1 MIVKTYKFY
10 SCKAYRGHNMVY
22 ITDEIIDKII
32 KEDVPYSDITTEML
46 GISNEKGAISFYTR
60 SEGVIA
66 GAGLA
71 GKIFTKLGCEI
82 LSEVKDGEKL
92 SAGSLILQAK
102 GNAAALH
109 TGWKVSLNTLEYL
122 SGIATLCREMVDTAH
137 SVNQNIVLAA
147 TRKSMPLSR
156 QFVTLAFQ
164 AGGVSAHRLGLSET
178 VLIFKQHLEFISGL
192 DSLEKVIKSSNHKMV
207 EKKIILETENM
218 QDSLKA
224 LHYDFIDGLQLD
236 KLSPD
241 EIKSIVNERNSI
253 NPKMLILAAGGINKG
268 NIKEYAE
275 AMPDVIVSSAFF
287 HAKPLDIKAV
297 IEKNK

>member
-1 MIVKTYKFY
+1 
-10 SCKAYRGHNMVY
+10 MVY

-32 KEDVPYSDITTEML
+32 KEDMPYSDITTEML
-46 GISNEKGAISFYTR
+46 GIGEENGSISFYTR

-66 GAGLA
+66 GVELA

-82 LSEVKDGEKL
+82 VSSVKDGEKL

-102 GNAAALH
+102 GKAAALH

-122 SGIATLCREMVDTAH
+122 SGIATLCREMVDTAY
-137 SVNQNIVLAA
+137 SVNKNIVLAA

-156 QFVTLAFQ
+156 ELVTLAFQ

-178 VLIFKQHLEFISGL
+178 ILIFKQHLEFIGGL
-192 DSLEKVIKSSNHKMV
+192 DNLENTIKSSNHKMV
-207 EKKIILETENM
+207 EKKIILETENIH
-218 QDSLKA
+218 DSLKA
-224 LHYDFIDGLQLD
+224 LHYDFIDGIQLD

-241 EIKSIVNERNSI
+241 EIKHIVEERNQI
-253 NPKMLILAAGGINKG
+253 NPKMLILAAGGINKN
-268 NIKEYAE
+268 NIKEYAK

-297 IEKNK
+297 IEKGQ

>member
-1 MIVKTYKFY
+1 
-10 SCKAYRGHNMVY
+10 MVY

-32 KEDVPYSDITTEML
+32 KEDMPYSDITTEML
-46 GISNEKGAISFYTR
+46 GIGEENGSISFYTR

-66 GAGLA
+66 GVELA

-82 LSEVKDGEKL
+82 VSSVKDGEKL

-102 GNAAALH
+102 GKAAALH

-122 SGIATLCREMVDTAH
+122 SGIATLCREMVDTAY
-137 SVNQNIVLAA
+137 SVNKNIVLAA

-156 QFVTLAFQ
+156 ELVTLAFQ

-178 VLIFKQHLEFISGL
+178 ILIFKQHLEFIGGL
-192 DSLEKVIKSSNHKMV
+192 DNLENTIKSSNHKMV
-207 EKKIILETENM
+207 EKKIILEIENIHE
-218 QDSLKA
+218 SLKA
-224 LHYDFIDGLQLD
+224 LHYDFIDGIQLD

-241 EIKSIVNERNSI
+241 EIKHIVEERNQI
-253 NPKMLILAAGGINKG
+253 NPKMLILAAGGINKN
-268 NIKEYAE
+268 NIKEYAK

-297 IEKNK
+297 IEKGQ